1 MLPWWTDVTIVQSD
15 VTIVV
20 PWQLLTGSIHDY
32 LFCYCPLGGILFEL
46 LRIVVMEHTNEGHK
60 DFHQDIQNAIET
72 KQSMWTFKIQ
82 NYC

>member
-1 MLPWWTDVTIVQSD
+1 MTIFFA
-15 VTIVV
+15 TA
-20 PWQLLTGSIHDY
+20 
-32 LFCYCPLGGILFEL
+32 PLGGILFEL